1 MGEENHDRSIRWWT
15 VRGGQTGSTEHAD
28 YLKVYLQANG
38 HSMVQRGGYVHGVV
52 RPGWGCQY
60 LLAIQD
66 CPTRDECMVN
76 VFQISSFVFA
86 PRVEF
91 AEPFNAVFVDGKR
104 WDYHDGRHVFLPNR
118 RGMYRIAVR
127 DGMPPR
133 PRITRTWAALSR
145 AELREDD
152 SGLALELDVGHP
164 EGRLDPHTV
173 GLSYYLQIET
183 FGWILGDVSG
193 VVRVV
198 PREEL
203 GLTPAQYAQP
213 DNSLV
218 VGVPNGPVTLRFKSA
233 SDDQRTV
240 Q

>member
-1 MGEENHDRSIRWWT
+1 MTAATYSCRIGAECTAS
-15 VRGGQTGSTEHAD
+15 QFATG
-28 YLKVYLQANG
+28 
-38 HSMVQRGGYVHGVV
+38 
-52 RPGWGCQY
+52 C
-60 LLAIQD
+60 
-66 CPTRDECMVN
+66 
-76 VFQISSFVFA
+76 
-86 PRVEF
+86 
-91 AEPFNAVFVDGKR
+91 
-104 WDYHDGRHVFLPNR
+104 
-118 RGMYRIAVR
+118 
-127 DGMPPR
+127 PPR
-133 PRITRTWAALSR
+133 PRITKTWAALSR

-213 DNSLV
+213 DIVWWLAYLM
-218 VGVPNGPVTLRFKSA
+218 GR
-233 SDDQRTV
+233 
-240 Q
+240 

>member
-1 MGEENHDRSIRWWT
+1 VEDT
-15 VRGGQTGSTEHAD
+15 STEWFGPGGD
-28 YLKVYLQANG
+28 ANTY
-38 HSMVQRGGYVHGVV
+38 SPFKIAPHGMSAWSTYCRSV
-52 RPGWGCQY
+52 R
-60 LLAIQD
+60 L
-66 CPTRDECMVN
+66 
-76 VFQISSFVFA
+76 SS
-86 PRVEF
+86 PR
-91 AEPFNAVFVDGKR
+91 AWNLREPFNAVFVDGKR